1 MSWLWVPDAP
11 YDCENVTS
19 LPAAV
24 FWKAGM
30 SCEYAALGVEYAT
43 SARFVPLV
51 AATAAPARV
60 PPTKRITPACL
71 MRCIH
76 LSYLS
81 ILSTDLVDIA
91 DGEATRQGGIG
102 LTYLLRVFGFRR
114 CCFENFRHFWRSSDC
129 ARPSRLRSSRASSRW
144 SLR

>member
-1 MSWLWVPDAP
+1 
-11 YDCENVTS
+11 

-60 PPTKRITPACL
+60 PPTKRITPTCL

-91 DGEATRQGGIG
+91 DGEATRQGESADLPPAG
-102 LTYLLRVFGFRR
+102 LRVPPLLLR
-114 CCFENFRHFWRSSDC
+114 ELPPLL
-129 ARPSRLRSSRASSRW
+129 AL
-144 SLR
+144 